1 MDGLLL
7 VDKPSGWTSHD
18 AVAYIRKT
26 LGQKKAGHTG
36 TLDPDATGLLIIL
49 LGKATRL
56 APYFEADE
64 KEYVAWMKLGEETDT
79 QDASGEVIKRCPV
92 PPLDEKNIQEV
103 FGRFTGVLEQVPPM
117 YSAIKVGGQPLYKK
131 ARAGTEVERPPRRIE
146 VRELELLG
154 LEPPAVGF
162 RVLCSKGTYV
172 RTLCRDMGEA
182 LGSCA
187 HMTSLRRTR
196 AGGYGIEG
204 ATDLSGR
211 PSKEGLA
218 VHIVPLDG
226 MLPAMPGVVVSDIGA
241 SGISFGRSPGKA
253 EISEMPDRLEE
264 GRAVRV
270 TDCSGRLLAIG
281 ETAGAGEAV
290 PVRLKAVLV

>member
-18 AVAYIRKT
+18 AVAYIRRT

-56 APYFEADE
+56 APYFEADV
-64 KEYVAWMKLGEETDT
+64 KEYIARMKLGEETDT

-92 PPLDEKNIQEV
+92 PPLDEKNIEEV
-103 FGRFTGVLEQVPPM
+103 FSRFTGALEQVPPM

-131 ARAGTEVERPPRRIE
+131 ARAGTEVERPPRKIE

-154 LEPPAVGF
+154 MELPAVRF

-187 HMTSLRRTR
+187 HMASLRRTR

-218 VHIVPLDG
+218 AGVIPLAG
-226 MLPAMPGVVVSDIGA
+226 MLPAMPGVVVSDNGA
-241 SGISFGRSPGKA
+241 VGISFGRSPGRT
-253 EISEMPDRLEE
+253 EILEMPGRLTDGE
-264 GRAVRV
+264 AVRV
-270 TDCSGRLLAIG
+270 LDGSGRLLAIG
-281 ETAGAGEAV
+281 EEAGAGEAA